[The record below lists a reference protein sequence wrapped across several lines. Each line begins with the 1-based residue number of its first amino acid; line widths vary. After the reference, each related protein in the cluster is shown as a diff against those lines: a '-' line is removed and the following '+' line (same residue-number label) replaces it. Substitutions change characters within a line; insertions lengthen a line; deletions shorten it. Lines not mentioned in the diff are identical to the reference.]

1 MFLGTL
7 QTTEAIKSIL
17 GLYQTSRG
25 KLLRCQFPALHFS
38 ASLVKKDPGCSLCG
52 QPLPRPCQT
61 DTFFCV

>member
-52 QPLPRPCQT
+52 QPLP
-61 DTFFCV
+61 